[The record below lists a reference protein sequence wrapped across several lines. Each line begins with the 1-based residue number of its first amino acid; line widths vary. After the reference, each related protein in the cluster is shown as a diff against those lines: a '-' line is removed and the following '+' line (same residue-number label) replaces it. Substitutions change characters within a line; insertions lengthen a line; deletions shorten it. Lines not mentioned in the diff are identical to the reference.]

1 VAAGGLLFRD
11 ADEGATATDDAE
23 DELVAADDT
32 ALDEFPLL
40 LALLAT
46 LPEATPG
53 EETILFSCAPAVIGP
68 EGFAG
73 QPPGGFTGELCPNGI
88 VPGAPTA
95 RPPTKLVKLAPW
107 NWH

>member
-1 VAAGGLLFRD
+1 MD

-23 DELVAADDT
+23 EELAAADDAEEA
-32 ALDEFPLL
+32 ALDELPLL
-40 LALLAT
+40 PALLVP
-46 LPEATPG
+46 LPEGTPG

-73 QPPGGFTGELCPNGI
+73 QLPGGFTGELCPSGI

-95 RPPTKLVKLAPW
+95 RPPTKLVKLAP
-107 NWH
+107 